1 MLGYIFERLIK
12 PVSDDSAAV
21 APEAGADPAEEVE
34 GPESA
39 DRHESL
45 EERLEAEA
53 NASYGEELFHGRR
66 MAGLS
71 TLKFE
76 GDGSVRGLRNATV
89 SLGYVVP
96 LEEIASSDEMAQQ
109 EPVRMEKV
117 DMESETRGLACDA
130 LTATLECDEADPLEP
145 ILSWA
150 SSGPRNGG
158 AEARRQAAAEP
169 ALSEAVGPASP
180 LDPDP
185 TAGDLPDA
193 VISIA
198 EAASPTPLFFTTVA
212 ASNLVVGPASAPEL
226 AEIELSRADDD
237 PESFEFYK
245 PQELSH
251 TATADVDPPQ
261 DEAMVELLMAE
272 VMREIHDE
280 HEAFD
285 LVDGPGHGAPQDAH
299 AQGHIADLLDIV

>member
-1 MLGYIFERLIK
+1 
-12 PVSDDSAAV
+12 
-21 APEAGADPAEEVE
+21 
-34 GPESA
+34 
-39 DRHESL
+39 
-45 EERLEAEA
+45 
-53 NASYGEELFHGRR
+53 

-109 EPVRMEKV
+109 GPVWMEQV

-130 LTATLECDEADPLEP
+130 LTATLGCDEADPLEP

-169 ALSEAVGPASP
+169 ALSKAVGPASP

-193 VISIA
+193 MISIA

-226 AEIELSRADDD
+226 AEIALFLADDD
-237 PESFEFYK
+237 PETFAFYT
-245 PQELSH
+245 PQELSGE
-251 TATADVDPPQ
+251 TGAESDPPQ
-261 DEAMVELLMAE
+261 DDAMVELLMAE
-272 VMREIHDE
+272 VLREIHDE

-299 AQGHIADLLDIV
+299 VQGHIADHTDIA